1 MNTNKTQA
9 EQLPQD
15 AVMQSVLKNQVRI
28 GNFVYFNGQTETVY
42 AIRNSGVDF
51 YRGKTKKSVIMQSY
65 VWEAIKPIPLTK
77 DWLSK
82 LSFFIVET
90 NGIFEANLPNFR
102 YSIQTAKD
110 YDGFFFCDG
119 ENVLTNFNYV
129 HELQNLVFALTQ
141 RELTVA

>member
-1 MNTNKTQA
+1 MNTNKAQA

-28 GNFVYFNGQTETVY
+28 GNLVDFNGQVETVY

-65 VWEAIKPIPLTK
+65 VWEAIKPIPLTEK
-77 DWLSK
+77 WLMDFNFNLKELGFDK
-82 LSFFIVET
+82 LSVSHHLTGDKFYFIIS
-90 NGIFEANLPNFR
+90 NYAKQIF
-102 YSIQTAKD
+102 
-110 YDGFFFCDG
+110 
-119 ENVLTNFNYV
+119 YV
-129 HELQNLVFALTQ
+129 HELQNLYFALTG